1 VNKHQKIGLRGKTI
15 LLVAGVI
22 SLVLLV
28 TSMVNYWQSRN
39 VAEKKIIELEQ
50 SKLSLLKYEIEG
62 QLDNHHKNLLTLS
75 QVPPVEAIIR
85 ARANSGVDPENGDT
99 LQQWKNRLIII
110 FQAFMNAHP
119 NYQQI
124 RYIDSSGDEIV
135 RVQLTSEGLIQIV
148 DSRNLQNKFESLYV
162 SETIK
167 LSQGEAYYSD
177 VSLNREHGVIQQPHQ
192 PVLRLATPVH
202 INHEPVGL
210 IVINISTEKLFSRIK
225 SEKNGTQRSIVDQR
239 GYYLKH
245 DNPHETF
252 GFELGFDYRLQ
263 NNEPELAALADRH
276 DQFFRIHPKHD
287 NELDGFQKIYF
298 SSNDSSRYWLLTLN
312 VPEHVVFADVN
323 TSLNNSLL
331 VSLFA
336 GIISLIFIGRYIS
349 RKILTPIIDLASV
362 ASQLQKG
369 DLTVRVNETLA
380 HNEFITLYSAI
391 NAFAENQQNATSK
404 LEKEVAMQ
412 TRRLSTV
419 IDNIVDGIITIDE
432 QGRIETF
439 NPAARKIFGYSE
451 VEVVGKN
458 VKMLMPEPYH
468 TEHDG
473 YLINHITTGEKKVI
487 GIGREVLG
495 RRKDG
500 NTFPMELAVSEI
512 DIESTNSGARNFVGI
527 TRDITGRKLAELE
540 VKRSEALM
548 RGLFELSPVGIA
560 LNDYETGAYL
570 EINQSLLNSTGY
582 TKEEFL
588 NLSYWDIT
596 PKEYE
601 SEEAKQL
608 DDLNN
613 KGQYGPYEKEYI
625 NQNGD
630 RYPVLLNGMLVQDP
644 VTNKKMIWS
653 IIEDI
658 TDRKKAEQALIQ
670 AKNKAEEAGQAKSEF
685 LASMSHEIRTPMN
698 GVLGMLGLLLN
709 SELTS
714 DQKHRIAVAQSS
726 AESLLTLIND
736 ILDFSKVDA
745 GKMDLECLD
754 FNLRD
759 MLGDF
764 AEAMSFQAQAKGIEL
779 ILDVTQIDES
789 TVKGDPGR
797 IRQIL
802 TNIVGNSIKFT
813 STGEIIIH
821 AELQSIDEKLWKLSC
836 SISDTGMGIPAEK
849 ISSLFDSFSQVDA
862 STTRKY
868 GGTGLGLAIVKKL
881 CLLMAGD
888 ISVTSENANG
898 SCFTLNIQLQKSTN
912 SQLVVPKVDMTK
924 LNVLIVDDNE
934 TNREVLRS
942 QLEHWGATVVEAD
955 SGDEAL
961 TVCDDRIENNDNE
974 FFDIAFLDM
983 QMPGMDG
990 AELGKKISKDSR
1002 FSKMKLVMMTSMGHQ
1017 GEARYFA
1024 DLGFSAYFP
1033 KPATTSDLFDA
1044 LSVVVDG
1051 GKALQQ
1057 AEPLVTKHYLKT
1069 LTRSD
1074 KQILPEF
1081 EEDDFNNIRILLVE
1095 DNHVNQLVATGILKQ
1110 NGFKMVDVAANGLE
1124 AINSLQQA
1132 SEDMPYSIVLMDCQ
1146 MPEMDGY
1153 EATRQI
1159 RAGKADKRNIAIPI
1173 IAMTANA
1180 MQGDREKCLQSGMND
1195 YLAKPVEPDLLIEK
1209 LLEWLSSKV
1218 KTVQ

>member
-1 VNKHQKIGLRGKTI
+1 
-15 LLVAGVI
+15 
-22 SLVLLV
+22 
-28 TSMVNYWQSRN
+28 MVNYWQSRS

-75 QVPPVEAIIR
+75 KVPPVEAIIR
-85 ARANSGVDPENGDT
+85 ARDNNGVDPVSGNT
-99 LQQWKNRLIII
+99 LEQWQNRLIII
-110 FQAFMNAHP
+110 FKAFLDAHP
-119 NYQQI
+119 YYHQI
-124 RYIDSSGDEIV
+124 RYIDTAGNEII
-135 RVQLTSEGLIQIV
+135 RVQVTSKGLVYTV
-148 DSRNLQNKFESLYV
+148 DVSDLQNKSESLYV

-167 LSQGEAYYSD
+167 LKSGEAYYSD
-177 VSLNREHGVIQQPHQ
+177 VTLNREHGVIQQPHL

-202 INHEPVGL
+202 ISDKPVGL
-210 IVINISTEKLFSRIK
+210 VVINISTEKLFSTIN

-245 DNPHETF
+245 DNIHETF
-252 GFELGFDYRLQ
+252 GFDLGFDYRLQ
-263 NNEPELAALADRH
+263 NNEPELAILAETH
-276 DQFFRIHPKHD
+276 DQYFRIHPKHD

-298 SSNDSSRYWLLTLN
+298 SPNDSSRYWLLTLN
-312 VPEHVVFADVN
+312 VPENVVFADVRKP
-323 TSLNNSLL
+323 LNNALF

-336 GIISLIFIGRYIS
+336 GFISLLFIGRYIS
-349 RKILTPIIDLASV
+349 RKILTPIVDLASV

-369 DLTVRVNETLA
+369 DLTVRVDESLA

-391 NAFAENQQNATSK
+391 NAFAENQQHATSK

-412 TRRLSTV
+412 TRRLSAV
-419 IDNIVDGIITIDE
+419 IDNIIDGIITIDE
-432 QGRIETF
+432 HGIIETF
-439 NPAARKIFGYSE
+439 NPAARQIFGYSN
-451 VEVVGKN
+451 VEVIGQN

-468 TEHDG
+468 SEHDG
-473 YLINHITTGEKKVI
+473 YLRNHIKTGENNII

-495 RRKDG
+495 LRRDG
-500 NTFPMELAVSEI
+500 STFPMELEVSEI
-512 DIESTNSGARNFVGI
+512 YLDGMKSGTRKFVGI
-527 TRDITGRKLAELE
+527 TRDITERHQAQLE

-570 EINQSLLNSTGY
+570 EINQSLLTSTGY
-582 TKEEFL
+582 TKEEFV

-601 SEEAKQL
+601 NEEAKQL

-613 KGQYGPYEKEYI
+613 RGQYGPYEKEYI
-625 NQNGD
+625 NKNGD

-644 VTNKKMIWS
+644 ITNKKMIWS
-653 IIEDI
+653 IVEDI
-658 TDRKKAEQALIQ
+658 TDRKKTEQALIQ

-709 SELTS
+709 TELTS
-714 DQKHRIAVAQSS
+714 DQQHRIIVAQKS

-745 GKMDLECLD
+745 GKMDLEYLD

-764 AEAMSFQAQAKGIEL
+764 AEAMGFQAQAKGIEL
-779 ILDVTQIDES
+779 VLDVTQIDES

-813 STGEIIIH
+813 SSGEIVIQ
-821 AELQSIDEKLWKLSC
+821 AELKSIDEQTWKFNC
-836 SISDTGMGIPAEK
+836 QISDTGMGIPDEK
-849 ISSLFDSFSQVDA
+849 MSSLFDSFSQVDA

-881 CLLMAGD
+881 CELMDGD
-888 ISVTSENANG
+888 ITVTSEDAKG

-912 SQLVVPKVDMTK
+912 SQLVVPKVDMSK

-934 TNREVLRS
+934 TNREVLRG
-942 QLEHWGATVVEAD
+942 QLEHWGASVVEAN

-961 TVCDDRIENNDNE
+961 TVCDEHIQNNDRQ

-990 AELGKKISKDSR
+990 AELGKKISKDER

-1069 LTRSD
+1069 LARSD
-1074 KQILPEF
+1074 KQTLAEL
-1081 EEDDFNNIRILLVE
+1081 EEDCFNNTRILLVE

-1110 NGFKMVDVAANGLE
+1110 HGFKMVDIAANGLE

-1132 SEDMPYSIVLMDCQ
+1132 SEDMPYSIVIMDCQ

-1153 EATRQI
+1153 EATRII
-1159 RAGKADKRNIAIPI
+1159 RAGKADERNIAIPI
-1173 IAMTANA
+1173 VAMTANA
-1180 MQGDREKCLQSGMND
+1180 MQGDREKCLEAGMND
-1195 YLAKPVEPDLLIEK
+1195 YLAKPVVPDLLIEK
-1209 LLEWLSSKV
+1209 LLEWLSTKDQ
-1218 KTVQ
+1218 TEQ

>member
-1 VNKHQKIGLRGKTI
+1 VNKLQQIGLRGKTI
-15 LLVAGVI
+15 LLVAGII

-28 TSMVNYWQSRN
+28 TSMVNYWQSRG

-50 SKLSLLKYEIEG
+50 SKLSLLKYEIE
-62 QLDNHHKNLLTLS
+62 QRLDNHHKNLLTLS
-75 QVPPVEAIIR
+75 KVPPVEAIIR
-85 ARANSGVDPENGDT
+85 ARANSGVDPENDNT
-99 LQQWKNRLIII
+99 LQQWQQRLIII
-110 FQAFMNAHP
+110 FQAFLNTHP
-119 NYQQI
+119 DYQQI
-124 RYIDSSGDEIV
+124 RFIDAAGDEMI
-135 RVQLTSEGLIQIV
+135 RVQATSDGHVEIV
-148 DSRNLQNKFESLYV
+148 EARNLQNKSESLYV
-162 SETIK
+162 SEAIK
-167 LSQGEAYYSD
+167 LKAGEAYYSD
-177 VSLNREHGVIQQPHQ
+177 VTLNREHGVIQQPHL
-192 PVLRLATPVH
+192 PVLRLATP
-202 INHEPVGL
+202 IQIKQKPVGL
-210 IVINISTEKLFSRIK
+210 IVINISTEKLFSKIN
-225 SEKNGTQRSIVDQR
+225 SEENGTLRSIVDQR

-245 DNPHETF
+245 DNLDKTF
-252 GFELGFDYRLQ
+252 GFELGFDYRL
-263 NNEPELAALADRH
+263 NTNEPELAALAEQH
-276 DQFFRIHPKHD
+276 DQYFRIHPMHE
-287 NELDGFQKIYF
+287 NELHGFQKIYF
-298 SSNDSSRYWLLTLN
+298 SPNDSVRYWLLTIN
-312 VPEHVVFADVN
+312 VPESVVFSGVS
-323 TSLNNSLL
+323 TPLNNALL
-331 VSLFA
+331 VSFIA
-336 GIISLIFIGRYIS
+336 GFISLIFIGRYIS
-349 RKILTPIIDLASV
+349 RKILTPIVDLASV

-369 DLTVRVNETLA
+369 DLTVRVDETLA

-391 NAFAENQQNATSK
+391 NAFAENQQNATSQ

-412 TRRLSTV
+412 TRRLSAV

-432 QGRIETF
+432 TGTIETF
-439 NPAARKIFGYSE
+439 NPSARKIFGYSE
-451 VEVVGKN
+451 IEVIGQN
-458 VKMLMPEPYH
+458 VKILMPEPYH
-468 TEHDG
+468 SEHDG
-473 YLINHITTGEKKVI
+473 YLMNHITSGEKKII

-500 NTFPMELAVSEI
+500 STFPMELAVSEI
-512 DIESTNSGARNFVGI
+512 DVDSKNSGSRHFVGI
-527 TRDITGRKLAELE
+527 TRDITARHQAELE

-548 RGLFELSPVGIA
+548 RGLFELSPVGIS

-570 EINQSLLNSTGY
+570 EINQSLLNPTGY
-582 TKEEFL
+582 KKEEFL

-601 SEEAKQL
+601 TEEAKQL

-613 KGQYGPYEKEYI
+613 KGQYGPYHKEYI
-625 NQNGD
+625 NKNGD

-644 VTNKKMIWS
+644 ITNKKMIWS

-658 TDRKKAEQALIQ
+658 TDRKKAEQALIL

-714 DQKHRIAVAQSS
+714 DQKHRIAVAKSS

-745 GKMDLECLD
+745 GKMDLEYLD

-759 MLGDF
+759 TLGDF
-764 AEAMSFQAQAKGIEL
+764 AEAMSLQAQEKGIEL

-813 STGEIIIH
+813 SSGEIVIH
-821 AELQSIDEKLWKLSC
+821 AELQSIDEKLWKLIC
-836 SISDTGMGIPAEK
+836 TISDTGMGIPAEK
-849 ISSLFDSFSQVDA
+849 FSSLFDSFSQVDA

-881 CLLMAGD
+881 CLLMGGD
-888 ISVTSENANG
+888 ISATSENANG

-912 SQLVVPKVDMTK
+912 SQLVVPKIDMRK
-924 LNVLIVDDNE
+924 LNILIVDDNE

-942 QLEHWGATVVEAD
+942 QLEHWGATVVEAN
-955 SGDEAL
+955 SGDEAI
-961 TVCDDRIENNDNE
+961 TVCDERIEKNDIE

-983 QMPGMDG
+983 QMPTMDG
-990 AELGKKISKDSR
+990 AELGKKLSKDDR

-1024 DLGFSAYFP
+1024 ELGFSAYFP

-1069 LTRSD
+1069 LSRSD
-1074 KQILPEF
+1074 QQTLPKF
-1081 EEDDFNNIRILLVE
+1081 KEDSFGNTRILLVE

-1110 NGFKMVDVAANGLE
+1110 HGFKMVDVAANGLE
-1124 AINSLQQA
+1124 AITSLQQA
-1132 SEDMPYSIVLMDCQ
+1132 PEDMPYSVVLMDCQ

-1153 EATRQI
+1153 EASRQI
-1159 RAGKADKRNIAIPI
+1159 RAGKADERNISIPI

-1180 MQGDREKCLQSGMND
+1180 MQGDREKCLESGMND
-1195 YLAKPVEPDLLIEK
+1195 YLAKPVEPGLMVEK
-1209 LLEWLSSKV
+1209 ILQWLSSKA
-1218 KTVQ
+1218 QSE